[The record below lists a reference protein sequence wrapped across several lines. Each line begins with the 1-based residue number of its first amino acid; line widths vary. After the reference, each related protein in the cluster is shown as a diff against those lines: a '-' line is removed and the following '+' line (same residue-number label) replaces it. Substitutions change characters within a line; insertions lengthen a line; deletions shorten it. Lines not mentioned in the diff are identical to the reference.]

1 MQKTIPLSDLRFADL
16 LHPHDVIAWPQ
27 GPGEP
32 LALTEMLVL
41 QREELDSPV
50 LLFGL
55 TQSDT
60 LRPEL
65 AAHFGFR
72 ALNGAGTSRR
82 VTALAEII
90 PCHIS
95 SVNELIRIGQLR
107 VDVVLIHVK
116 PLPAGGFSLGVI
128 CDFTQAM
135 IRRARVVIALVN
147 PALPAM
153 GGDACVD
160 SADIDLLVES
170 DERII
175 DMPDPE
181 PSTVEREVAKQVA
194 ALIPDRA
201 TVQLGVGTLPAAV
214 AQALAGH
221 RDLGVHS
228 GVVSDVLV
236 DLVQRGVVTNA
247 YKLQYAGQTVTGGL
261 FGTQRLRDFAEHSG
275 LIAMRNAEY
284 THNLAVAA
292 ALPGFHTINSA
303 IEIDLSGQVN
313 AEVAG
318 GRYLGAVGG
327 QVDFVRAGVASPGG
341 RSIIAFPSST
351 PDGKHSRMVAS
362 LGIRPVTTARSDVDV
377 IVTEFGAA
385 HLRGCSLRERAQR
398 LIAIAHPDHR
408 ESLSRTLRDSQ
419 GAVTAT

>member
-1 MQKTIPLSDLRFADL
+1 VR
-16 LHPHDVIAWPQ
+16 
-27 GPGEP
+27 
-32 LALTEMLVL
+32 

-55 TQSDT
+55 THSDT

-65 AAHFGFR
+65 AAHFGLR

-82 VTALAEII
+82 VTALAQII
-90 PCHIS
+90 PCHVSAIAGLVYS
-95 SVNELIRIGQLR
+95 DQLR
-107 VDVVLIHVK
+107 VDVALIHVR
-116 PLPAGGFSLGVI
+116 PTQNGRFSLGVI

-135 IRRARVVIALVN
+135 IRQARVVIALVN
-147 PALPAM
+147 PALPDM

-170 DERII
+170 DARII

-181 PSTVEREVAKQVA
+181 PSSLERAVAKQVA

-201 TVQLGVGTLPAAV
+201 TLQLGVGTLPAAV
-214 AQALAGH
+214 AQALLGH

-236 DLVQRGVVTNA
+236 DLVDRGVVTNA
-247 YKLQYAGQTVTGGL
+247 YKIHYAGQTVTGGL
-261 FGTQRLRDFAEHSG
+261 FGTQRLRDFAERSG
-275 LIAMRNAEY
+275 LVAMRNAEY

-292 ALPGFHTINSA
+292 TLPKFHTVNSA

-313 AEVAG
+313 AEVAA

-341 RSIIAFPSST
+341 RSIIAFSSAT
-351 PDGKHSRMVAS
+351 PNGKHSRIVAS
-362 LGIRPVTTARSDVDV
+362 LGNRPITTTRSDVDV
-377 IVTEFGAA
+377 IVTEYGSA
-385 HLRGCSLRERAQR
+385 HLRGCSLQERAQR
-398 LIAIAHPDHR
+398 LVAIAHPDHR
-408 ESLSRTLRDSQ
+408 ESLSRALRDSP
-419 GAVTAT
+419 GTVAST